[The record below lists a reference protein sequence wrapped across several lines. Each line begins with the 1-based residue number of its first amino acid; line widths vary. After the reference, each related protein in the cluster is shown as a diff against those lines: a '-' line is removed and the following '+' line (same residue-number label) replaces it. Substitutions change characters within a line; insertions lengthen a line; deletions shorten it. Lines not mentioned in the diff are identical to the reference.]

1 VRSWRIAPDGD
12 ARPDPNQ
19 KLASF
24 DMNTWGWGSP
34 PMRAGGSKY
43 HLYRASF
50 TPRKNLSDGTGRIRF
65 AAIKGKAEIWL
76 NGQLI
81 GKKDS
86 YASEALDDA
95 AGRHG
100 KRELNVLIESEP
112 GQGSGIEGHVTIEP
126 GLLVSRINRVLV
138 GCKHAIRLTASRP
151 LPIVAG

>member
-1 VRSWRIAPDGD
+1 VTIPVQQVAAIPYVGQADAPLTFVRSWRIAPDGD

-34 PMRAGGSKY
+34 PMRAGGGKY

-86 YASEALDDA
+86 YARRRWTTLP
-95 AGRHG
+95 AG
-100 KRELNVLIESEP
+100 
-112 GQGSGIEGHVTIEP
+112 
-126 GLLVSRINRVLV
+126 
-138 GCKHAIRLTASRP
+138 TAS
-151 LPIVAG
+151 ASSMC